1 VKEGEENAS
10 INQKSTPIGEEFL
23 VSLLSHCDQ
32 WSEQPEG
39 PLLPKGRL
47 HPYSHLFSPIQ
58 VNTLIL
64 KNRLVMGPMGNIN
77 MAEEMG
83 RPSARMIAYFVERA
97 RGGVGLITSGL
108 VPVSQGI
115 DPTTT
120 ETGDRSLF
128 PRLDRSRTVLDGWR
142 TLAERLHAWGAHFFI
157 QLTPGLGRV
166 GSPEVL
172 VKKWRLP
179 VSSWWNPNFYL
190 PGIPCRPLSDGECRR
205 IIVRT
210 GQAAADAKALG
221 IDGVYLHGHEGYLL
235 EQMTN
240 TAFNSR
246 PWGRYRDWRRFG
258 VELVTEVRRRVG
270 PRYPV
275 MYRIDLSLALRASYG
290 ERMERIPSLRR
301 FRNERTIAQSLS
313 YLEELV
319 GVGVDMVDVDL
330 GGYDNWW
337 LPHPPDSMPAG
348 CYLPVARL
356 VKEHFS
362 MIGMK
367 SQLGNEVPVIAVG
380 KLGDPDLAEE
390 AIRRGDCDMVMLARP
405 LLADPQWPR
414 KAYAGRVAEIR
425 PCIGDQEAC
434 LNEFLEGGHP
444 QCSVNPRSGFEDFYP
459 SEDLAP
465 SFRPKRIGVV
475 GAGPAGILCAL
486 TAARRGHA
494 VTLWEQGDDVGG
506 MMIPASVPRIKTDLR
521 CYLEFLRRELNA
533 CVQTQNLAIHLGCK
547 MTPALLEEA
556 GFEVLVFATGGAQT
570 APSFPGCDS
579 PAALQAVDFLRR
591 PDCVMEGCHVLVV
604 GGGMLGCECANFLTA
619 ERSCRVTVIEGA
631 PHFMIGACTANR
643 GHLLHCLE
651 KMGVQLWNCTQMVRL
666 DEKKAVLLK
675 NMSTSVPD
683 PSCTWAPLLP
693 ENVLNPL
700 GKPLR
705 VQLKEKSI
713 AVDWVV
719 LAQGLTS
726 NRSLYQNCLAQQPAP
741 EIHLIGD
748 AFQTGRIFHAVK
760 AGFTVGAA
768 I

>member
-1 VKEGEENAS
+1 MRKEDA
-10 INQKSTPIGEEFL
+10 KAAGEEFL
-23 VSLLSHCDQ
+23 VSLLDHCDQ
-32 WSEQPEG
+32 WSEQPERQ
-39 PLLPKGRL
+39 PLPKGRL
-47 HPYSHLFSPIQ
+47 HPYTRLFSTIQ
-58 VNTLIL
+58 VNGLTL

-83 RPSARMIAYFVERA
+83 RPSARMIAYFEERA

-108 VPVSQGI
+108 VPISQGI

-120 ETGDRSLF
+120 EAGDRSLF

-172 VKKWRLP
+172 LKKWRLP

-190 PGIPCRPLSDGECRR
+190 PGVPCRPLTDGECRR

-240 TAFNSR
+240 TAFNRR
-246 PWGRYRDWRRFG
+246 PWGRYHDWRRFG
-258 VELVTEVRRRVG
+258 LELVAEVRRRVG
-270 PRYPV
+270 TLYPI

-290 ERMERIPSLRR
+290 AKMDEIPSLRR
-301 FRNERTIAQSLS
+301 FRHERTIAQSLS

-319 GVGVDMVDVDL
+319 GVGVDMVDADL

-362 MIGMK
+362 SVGVR
-367 SQLGNEVPVIAVG
+367 SQSGHEVPVVAVG

-390 AIRRGDCDMVMLARP
+390 AMRRGDCDLVMLARP
-405 LLADPQWPR
+405 LLADPQWPK

-444 QCSVNPRSGFEDFYP
+444 QCSVNPRSGFEDF
-459 SEDLAP
+459 SRGEDLAP
-465 SFRPKRIGVV
+465 NFHPKRIGVV

-486 TAARRGHA
+486 TAARRGHG
-494 VTLWEQGDDVGG
+494 VTLWEEADDIGG
-506 MMIPASVPRIKTDLR
+506 MMIPASAPRIKTDLR
-521 CYLEFLRRELNA
+521 AYLEFLERELNSCSQA
-533 CVQTQNLAIHLGCK
+533 HNLAIHLGRK
-547 MTPALLEEA
+547 VTPALLEEA
-556 GFEVLVFATGGAQT
+556 GIDILVLATGGVQP

-579 PAALQAVDFLRR
+579 PVVLQAVDLLRC
-591 PDCVMEGCHVLVV
+591 PDRIEGGGHVLVV
-604 GGGMLGCECANFLTA
+604 GGGMLGCECAHFLAA
-619 ERSCRVTVIEGA
+619 ERSYRVTLIEGA

-643 GHLLHCLE
+643 GHLLHLLE
-651 KMGVQLWNCTQMVRL
+651 KTGVQLWNCTQLIRL
-666 DEKKAVLLK
+666 EGKRAVLLK
-675 NMSTSVPD
+675 NISNTVPD
-683 PSCTWAPLLP
+683 PTCTWAPLLP
-693 ENVLNPL
+693 ENISNPL
-700 GKPLR
+700 AKPLR
-705 VQLKEKSI
+705 MQLEEETI
-713 AVDWVV
+713 IVDWVV

-726 NRSLYQNCLAQQPAP
+726 NRSLYQTCLAQRPAP

-748 AFQTGRIFHAVK
+748 AFQVGRIFHAVK

-768 I
+768 L